1 MLVVIGR
8 LMLLKISVNG
18 GESVVRWGCLWFGG
32 IFVLSLMSSSTIVA
46 QGVKRPPEN
55 IKSTREGRGVSDI
68 RDARDHPLVKRFPG
82 SSIVRY
88 EKEDSGTYTLP
99 TGPIVRWDY
108 TNDQPD
114 FAGKKLDLDG
124 QVTRI
129 TYLVRPG
136 PSSAEVFASLKN
148 DLITKGF
155 KPYYEAQGPAFGRAQ
170 GNLYKNL
177 REQLFEY
184 NPKGARFLSAKYDS
198 GPATV
203 YVALYVTEYEIGT
216 TSVRVRPGQVI
227 LQLDLIEVES
237 VSDKLVVVSASDIS
251 RRLETSGRVALYGI
265 LFDTNKSN
273 IKPESRAALDEIA
286 KYLRANA
293 NVKLDV
299 VGHTDN
305 IGSYDS
311 NLDLSRARAAE
322 VVGALVKEYNID
334 PQRLRASGVGFLA
347 PIASNTN
354 ENGRAKNRRVELL
367 LQ

>member
-1 MLVVIGR
+1 M
-8 LMLLKISVNG
+8 
-18 GESVVRWGCLWFGG
+18 RWGFLWIGG
-32 IFVLSLMSSSTIVA
+32 FFILGLMWSSTIVA
-46 QGVKRPPEN
+46 QVVKRSPEN
-55 IKSTREGRGVSDI
+55 IKFTREGKSDP

-114 FAGKKLDLDG
+114 FAGKKLDLEG

-129 TYLVRPG
+129 TYLARPG
-136 PSSAEVFASLKN
+136 PSSAEVFAGLKN
-148 DLITKGF
+148 DLMTKGF

-184 NPKGARFLSAKYDS
+184 SPKGARFLSAKYDS
-198 GPATV
+198 APATV
-203 YVALYVTEYEIGT
+203 YVALYGT
-216 TSVRVRPGQVI
+216 TSVRVHPGQVI
-227 LQLDLIEVES
+227 LQLDLIEVEP

-265 LFDTNKSN
+265 LFDINKSN

-347 PIASNTN
+347 PIASNAN